1 MSSSFTGAP
10 STGGGSNSGF
20 ELKVDQASALDLLR
34 EDAGAPML
42 ATVSEVSSS
51 TLFDPFSLGNEEE
64 VDQQPTEPSPTLFIT
79 IDYPFGG
86 MRRKVRVPWTDGL
99 TLKRAW
105 HLARLSEPLFRHIG
119 VGQYLKYVGTR
130 KLRLTSPLS
139 LHDTV
144 WLKRGAS

>member
-1 MSSSFTGAP
+1 MSASFTGAP

-34 EDAGAPML
+34 DDTGAPML

-86 MRRKVRVPWTDGL
+86 QRRKVRVPWTNGL
-99 TLKRAW
+99 TLKHAW
-105 HLARLSEPLFRHIG
+105 HIARHNEPFFRHIG
-119 VGQYLKYVGTR
+119 VKKYAKYVNTR
-130 KLRLTSPLS
+130 KIRLTSTLNVN
-139 LHDTV
+139 DVV
-144 WLKRGAS
+144 WLKLGAV